1 METSK
6 AYVQSYTSDSDTYG
20 LTTSMIIQNNY
31 LVELKSDEMEPGM
44 APSRLRV
51 RGKITDFGLST
62 IMNAESSN
70 ASTQFSAARRW
81 RAPELKELED
91 LEPEEQLSLLEKA
104 DVWSFALTSLEV
116 IENKMPFASI
126 RSERKFYNSWA
137 LKPSELIEEL
147 PRDCPERLLSNIAF
161 EIMRWCWKVEP
172 DERPKMVEVQT
183 AYYGDKS

>member
-1 METSK
+1 
-6 AYVQSYTSDSDTYG
+6 
-20 LTTSMIIQNNY
+20 MITQNNY
-31 LVELKSDEMEPGM
+31 LVELESDEM

-70 ASTQFSAARRW
+70 ANSQFSAARRW
-81 RAPELKELED
+81 RAPELKDLEDGELE
-91 LEPEEQLSLLEKA
+91 LEEQLSLLEKA

-126 RSERKFYNSWA
+126 RSDSEFYGMWV
-137 LKPSELIEEL
+137 LKLSELIEEL
-147 PRDCPERLLSNIAF
+147 PRECPERLLSNIAF

-172 DERPKMVEVQT
+172 EERPKMVEVQT
-183 AYYGDKS
+183 AYYRDKS